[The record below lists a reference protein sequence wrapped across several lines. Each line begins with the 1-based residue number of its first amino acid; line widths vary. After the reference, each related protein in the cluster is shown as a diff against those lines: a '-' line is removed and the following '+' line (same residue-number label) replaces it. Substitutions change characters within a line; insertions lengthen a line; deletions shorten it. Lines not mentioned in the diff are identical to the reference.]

1 MVAAVSLLLL
11 LVAARLTGAL
21 FVALRQPRV
30 AGEIVA
36 GILMRP
42 ILLALDVNLDPWP
55 ASFAVLYWAGLL
67 LLMFF
72 SGAETKALFRP
83 GEQRTVA
90 MLALSGTVLPF
101 AVAALVFTFL
111 DTMAFTGQA
120 DSRLA
125 LILVVGIATAVT
137 SIPVI
142 SRIFHDLGIMA
153 SGFARL
159 VLSVAV
165 VEDIGL
171 WAVLSIALAIAKTGF
186 AADLLPALIVEILA
200 NLLLFVFALK
210 LAPKLVSQ
218 RRVSPL
224 PLAAGYL
231 AFAYISGASM
241 IFAAFLG
248 GITIARGRTKNPRL
262 TKVAETSFASVI
274 PLYFAL
280 AGCRID
286 LGTAFDP
293 RMMAGFLVFACGLKI
308 AAVLA
313 GARVSGFSAPAAWNL
328 AIATNARG
336 GPGIVVASVAFDA
349 GIISA
354 AFYTTL
360 IATAILTSQAA
371 GAWLQ
376 RILRLGRPLL
386 EEARPTALPKEI
398 AA

>member
-1 MVAAVSLLLL
+1 MAAVASILLLL
-11 LVAARLTGAL
+11 LAARLTGAL
-21 FVALRQPRV
+21 FVFLRQPRV

-72 SGAETKALFRP
+72 SGAETKALFRRD
-83 GEQRTVA
+83 EQRTVA
-90 MLALSGTVLPF
+90 TLALSGTLLPF

-111 DTMAFTGQA
+111 DTAAFTGKA

-125 LILVVGIATAVT
+125 LVLVVGIATAVT

-171 WAVLSIALAIAKTGF
+171 WAVLSITLAIAKTGIT
-186 AADLLPALIVEILA
+186 ADLLPTLIVEVVA

-210 LAPKLVSQ
+210 LAPKLVSG
-218 RRVSPL
+218 RRVSPWT
-224 PLAAGYL
+224 LAACYL
-231 AFAYISGASM
+231 LFAYISGASM
-241 IFAAFLG
+241 IFAAFLC
-248 GITIARGRTKNPRL
+248 GITIVRGRTENRRL
-262 TKVAETSFASVI
+262 ARISETSFASVI

-280 AGCRID
+280 VGCRID
-286 LGTAFDP
+286 LGSSFHP
-293 RMMAGFLVFACGLKI
+293 VMMVGFLVFACVLKI

-371 GAWLQ
+371 GAWLE
-376 RILRLGRPLL
+376 RVLRQGKPLL
-386 EEARPTALPKEI
+386 EEAPPAALPKEI